1 MEMRLRERKKE
12 QTRQLIAETAWRLFA
27 DRGFEQVTVAEVA
40 RQAQV
45 AVATVFN
52 YFPTK
57 EDLFYYRLEAFA
69 AQLVDAI
76 STRAAGA
83 PVLVAFRR
91 SLLESAGLLAQVEAG
106 DAQALERLRTVNRV
120 IAASPALL
128 AREQQAIAA
137 TADALAALLAA
148 ETDAPAHDLRPQIAA
163 NALIGVQRALLDYTR
178 RRVLADDEPARLAA
192 DVRRL
197 ADRAF
202 RLLEHGL
209 GGYAAKPAPPNLPAS
224 REPAA
229 PRTPVPKS
237 PK

>member
-1 MEMRLRERKKE
+1 MTMGLRERKKE

-40 RQAQV
+40 RKAQV

-57 EDLFYYRLEAFA
+57 EDLFYYRLEAFGA
-69 AQLVDAI
+69 GLVDAI
-76 STRAAGA
+76 STRAEGE

-91 SLLESAGLLAQVEAG
+91 FVLESAGLLAQVEAG
-106 DAQALERLRTVNRV
+106 DSQPLERLRTVNRV

-128 AREQQAIAA
+128 AREQRALAR

-148 ETDAPAHDLRPQIAA
+148 ETNAPAHDLQPQIAA
-163 NALIGVQRALLDYTR
+163 NALIGVQRTLIDYTR
-178 RRVLADDEPARLAA
+178 RRVLADQQLARLAT

-197 ADRAF
+197 GQHAF
-202 RLLEHGL
+202 ALLEHGL
-209 GGYAAKPAPPNLPAS
+209 GDYATKPPHPAHAPPGTRN
-224 REPAA
+224 
-229 PRTPVPKS
+229 PKGT
-237 PK
+237 KTLGGQ